1 MSTDARL
8 FGLPAEKGRWLF
20 IVFGFFINICLGSVY
35 AYSVFKVPVQELFSV
50 GALQGGMPYMI
61 FLAFFA
67 GLFPFGG
74 RMLEKMGPRKVG
86 LLGAIIV
93 GAGWMLSS
101 RASGILFL
109 NITYGVIAGAGVGL
123 AYGGPI
129 ATAVRWFPDKKGL
142 AVGLTVAGFGGSPFV
157 TAYVASRLIAAYGAL
172 ATFLYLGIAFLA
184 LLLLLSIPL
193 RFPAQGWKPAGWSP
207 GAAGAAV
214 HAKEYDTHEMAKT
227 SSFWGLFVCFM
238 IGSLAGL
245 MAIGISSP
253 VATEVISID
262 RTVAAS
268 LVGVFAI
275 FNGLGRP
282 LFGILTDKLTPRYAA
297 VLNLVLIMLMSVG
310 MLFAGTGMVALYVAC
325 FIGFWL
331 CLGGWLA
338 IAPTTTA
345 THFGAAYYARNYGVM
360 LLAYGAGAILANI
373 ISGQAKDVFG
383 SYLYAFY
390 PTAALAAVGIVLALV
405 FIKPPAVSVKS

>member
-1 MSTDARL
+1 MNGDERL
-8 FGLPAEKGRWLF
+8 FGLPAVKGRWMF
-20 IVFGFFINICLGSVY
+20 VVIGFFINICLGSVY
-35 AYSVFKVPVQELFSV
+35 AYSVFKVPVQNLFGI
-50 GALQGGMPYMI
+50 GAFQGGLPFMI

-86 LLGAIIV
+86 IIGGAIV
-93 GAGWMLSS
+93 GIGWLLSS
-101 RASGILFL
+101 FATGITFL

-129 ATAVRWFPDKKGL
+129 STSVKWFPDRKGL

-157 TAYVASRLIAAYGAL
+157 TAYIASRLIKEFGPL
-172 ATFLYLGIAFLA
+172 PTFLYMGIVFLA
-184 LLLLLSIPL
+184 LLVLLSIPL
-193 RFPAQGWKPAGWSP
+193 RFPAAGWKPAGWSP
-207 GAAGAAV
+207 SAAAV
-214 HAKEYDTHEMAKT
+214 AASSRDFDSGDMART
-227 SSFWGLFVCFM
+227 SSFWGLFLCFV

-253 VATEVISID
+253 VATEIINID
-262 RTVAAS
+262 TAVAAS
-268 LVGVFAI
+268 LVGIFAV

-282 LFGILTDKLTPRYAA
+282 LFGVITDRLTPRYAA
-297 VLNLVLIMLMSVG
+297 IINLTVILLMSVG
-310 MLFAGTGMVALYVAC
+310 MLFAAKESVVLYVAC

-345 THFGAAYYARNYGVM
+345 TFFGARYYSRNYGVM
-360 LLAYGAGAILANI
+360 LLAYGLGAILANI

-383 SYLYAFY
+383 SYLFAFY
-390 PTAALAAVGIVLALV
+390 PTAALAAAGIILALV
-405 FIKPPAVSVKS
+405 FIKPPRGEN